1 MQSAR
6 KQEEEIIQEIMT
18 FPRNKL
24 PQIAKLLRLL
34 RQEFISEPVKK
45 TVSGKRTW
53 EQSLS
58 KLCGSVSDTETF
70 MSRKAEEKALE
81 R

>member
-45 TVSGKRTW
+45 QFLANG
-53 EQSLS
+53 L
-58 KLCGSVSDTETF
+58 GNNP
-70 MSRKAEEKALE
+70 
-81 R
+81 